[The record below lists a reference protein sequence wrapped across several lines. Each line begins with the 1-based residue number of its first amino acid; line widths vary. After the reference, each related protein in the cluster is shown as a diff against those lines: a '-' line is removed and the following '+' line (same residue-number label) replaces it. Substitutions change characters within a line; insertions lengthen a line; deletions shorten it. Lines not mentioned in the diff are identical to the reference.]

1 MSLTEKKF
9 KVFYTEQNDYR
20 EVSFVPEM
28 VGGKEVY
35 NVKNSLGKH
44 CGYVTE
50 AFLDAL
56 IRISDNKDAHLTN
69 NFMIRGL
76 EDEKKYINYLGRR
89 IILDA
94 PGLIDMLFCKFVNL
108 RPTVY
113 FDDTDV
119 EPLTVIV
126 NSKFDIKNS
135 NSVLDIKTNNNMIDV
150 GSLKIYNVGK
160 DINTINLWK
169 ISGEN
174 TNGERATIDLNLAT
188 NRVGNLNIDG
198 FYGESAFG
206 GPYLKLKC
214 TNEEVAPDVTILGY
228 TIDGNTNDKSE
239 AGYIHFETAGE
250 FAAREGRAYMP
261 KTYAFNGKEPSRI
274 VSKKDGIFLMNS
286 NITLKSEDDLNP
298 VSLVTNGKIL
308 LKETDAVLT
317 GKNDIDGI
325 FRCDP
330 TAKQTRK
337 SSVWMRDVASESGIY
352 LKSKNS
358 SECIFRLGNSYLSNG
373 EKDIVMKG
381 EVSLVGVRLNNE
393 IKFKEL
399 TLENVNIRYSILNN
413 ISDLKNA
420 KISNSEVE
428 NFNLTNK
435 SKDTQSFCFGLGTI
449 GYNDINEFY
458 SPKEGADIDK
468 TIYSSIKN
476 TSVTLWE
483 GDWFH
488 DKVGKKVYIS
498 NTIIEGDCTIE
509 TKYGNRNKAIPITIE
524 NSSLS
529 RGYFSFG
536 KDDNKPIS
544 IINSEIAYN
553 VEAINLELI
562 KTSAIKGPV
571 RFNGVTTI
579 EDAMIDKVN
588 FKDGKVTSIVGGN
601 YVSNGETIDGSSYVL
616 NSENTKAG
624 KITEDLELL

>member
-1 MSLTEKKF
+1 MSLKQKKF
-9 KVFYTEQNDYR
+9 QVFDIETKDYDD
-20 EVSFVPEM
+20 VHFIPAIVDD
-28 VGGKEVY
+28 KEVY
-35 NVKNSLGKH
+35 EVKNNSNIH

-50 AFLDAL
+50 AFFEAL
-56 IRISDNKDAHLTN
+56 TKVNDEEGRINR
-69 NFMIRGL
+69 NFVVRQTQEWGGDITLLSR
-76 EDEKKYINYLGRR
+76 K

-94 PGLIDMLFCKFVNL
+94 PKDPSKILVQGVVL
-108 RPTVY
+108 RPTIY
-113 FDDTDV
+113 PDEIETSNKA
-119 EPLTVIV
+119 LTIAT
-126 NSKFDIKNS
+126 SCFRIMS
-135 NSVLDIKTNNNMIDV
+135 PFCPLDIKVNHDSLEAEAFSIVRV
-150 GSLKIYNVGK
+150 GGTADKSV
-160 DINTINLWK
+160 
-169 ISGEN
+169 
-174 TNGERATIDLNLAT
+174 TIDLDLAT
-188 NRVGNLNIDG
+188 NRVGDLNIDG
-198 FYGESAFG
+198 LYGESAFG

-214 TNEEVAPDVTILGY
+214 TNEEVAPDITILGY

-250 FAAREGRAYMP
+250 FAAREGRAYIP
-261 KTYAFNGKEPSRI
+261 KSYGINGKEPSKI

-286 NITLKSEDDLNP
+286 NITLKSEDDLSP

-308 LKETDAVLT
+308 LKETDMVLT
-317 GKNDIDGI
+317 GKSDIDGI

-373 EKDIVMKG
+373 EKDIVIKG
-381 EVSLVGVRLNNE
+381 ESSLVGVRLDNSM
-393 IKFKEL
+393 KSKEL

-420 KISNSEVE
+420 KIANSEVE
-428 NFNLTNK
+428 NFNLINK
-435 SKDTQSFCFGLGTI
+435 SKNTDSFCFGLGTI

-476 TSVTLWE
+476 TKVTLWD

-488 DKVGKKVYIS
+488 DKVGKKVHIS

-509 TKYGNRNKAIPITIE
+509 TKYRNRNKVIPITIE

-536 KDDNKPIS
+536 KDDDKPIS
-544 IINSEIAYN
+544 ITNSEIAYN
-553 VEAINLELI
+553 VDAINLDLI
-562 KTSAIKGPV
+562 EASVIKGPV
-571 RFNGVTTI
+571 RFNGVTEIKDT
-579 EDAMIDKVN
+579 MIDQVN
-588 FKDGKVTSIVGGN
+588 FEDSKINKIEGGSYLANGKIIEG
-601 YVSNGETIDGSSYVL
+601 
-616 NSENTKAG
+616 SENTKTG
-624 KITEDLELL
+624 KITEDLEIL

>member
-1 MSLTEKKF
+1 MSLKQQTF
-9 KVFYTEQNDYR
+9 KVSNIETKDYDD
-20 EVSFVPEM
+20 VHFIPAIVDD
-28 VGGKEVY
+28 KEVY
-35 NVKNSLGKH
+35 EVKNSANIH

-50 AFLDAL
+50 AFLEAL
-56 IRISDNKDAHLTN
+56 IKVSDEDGKLNRNFAVRQTQEWAGDLTLSKGGD
-69 NFMIRGL
+69 ITLLTR
-76 EDEKKYINYLGRR
+76 K

-94 PGLIDMLFCKFVNL
+94 PKEPGKILVQGIVL
-108 RPTVY
+108 RPTIY
-113 FDDTDV
+113 P
-119 EPLTVIV
+119 EE
-126 NSKFDIKNS
+126 IKNKALTIATS
-135 NSVLDIKTNNNMIDV
+135 CFRIMSPFCPLDIKVNHDFIEAESFSIVRV
-150 GSLKIYNVGK
+150 GGTADKSV
-160 DINTINLWK
+160 
-169 ISGEN
+169 
-174 TNGERATIDLNLAT
+174 TIDLDLAT
-188 NRVGNLNIDG
+188 NKVGDLNIDG

-206 GPYLKLKC
+206 GPYFKLKC
-214 TNEEVAPDVTILGY
+214 TNEEVTPDITILGY

-261 KTYAFNGKEPSRI
+261 KTYALNGKEPSRI

-286 NITLKSEDDLNP
+286 NITLKSDDDLSP
-298 VSLVTNGKIL
+298 VSLVANGKIL
-308 LKETDAVLT
+308 LKETDVVLT
-317 GKNDIDGI
+317 GKSDIDGI

-337 SSVWMRDVASESGIY
+337 SSVWMRDVVSESGIY

-358 SECIFRLGNSYLSNG
+358 NECIFRLGNSYLSNG
-373 EKDIVMKG
+373 EKDIVIKG
-381 EVSLVGVRLNNE
+381 ESSLVGVRLNNNMNS
-393 IKFKEL
+393 KEL

-428 NFNLTNK
+428 NFSLTNK
-435 SKDTQSFCFGLGTI
+435 SKDTQSFCFGFGTTN
-449 GYNDINEFY
+449 YNDINEFY

-476 TSVTLWE
+476 TSVTLWD

>member
-1 MSLTEKKF
+1 MSLEPKTF
-9 KVFYTEQNDYR
+9 KVNNIETKDYDD
-20 EVSFVPEM
+20 VHFIPAIVDD
-28 VGGKEVY
+28 KEVY
-35 NVKNSLGKH
+35 EVKNSANIH

-50 AFLDAL
+50 AFLEAL
-56 IRISDNKDAHLTN
+56 IKVSDEDGKLNQNFAVN
-69 NFMIRGL
+69 NTQEWTGDITLLSR
-76 EDEKKYINYLGRR
+76 K

-94 PGLIDMLFCKFVNL
+94 PKEPSKILVQGIVL
-108 RPTVY
+108 RPIIY
-113 FDDTDV
+113 P
-119 EPLTVIV
+119 EEMENKALTIAT
-126 NSKFDIKNS
+126 NGCFRIMSPFCP
-135 NSVLDIKTNNNMIDV
+135 LDIKVNHDSIEAESFSIVRIGGTADKSV
-150 GSLKIYNVGK
+150 
-160 DINTINLWK
+160 
-169 ISGEN
+169 
-174 TNGERATIDLNLAT
+174 TIDLDLAT
-188 NRVGNLNIDG
+188 NKVGDLNIDG

-214 TNEEVAPDVTILGY
+214 TNEEVAPDITILGY

-250 FAAREGRAYMP
+250 FAAREGRAYIP
-261 KTYAFNGKEPSRI
+261 KSYGLNGKEPSRI

-286 NITLKSEDDLNP
+286 NITLKSDDDLSP

-317 GKNDIDGI
+317 GKSDIDGI

-358 SECIFRLGNSYLSNG
+358 SECIFRLGNFYLSNG
-373 EKDIVMKG
+373 EKDIVIKG
-381 EVSLVGVRLNNE
+381 ESSLVGVRLNNSM
-393 IKFKEL
+393 KSKEL

-420 KISNSEVE
+420 NISNSEVE
-428 NFNLTNK
+428 NFSLTNK
-435 SKDTQSFCFGLGTI
+435 SKDTQSFCFGLGTTN
-449 GYNDINEFY
+449 YNDINEFY

-476 TSVTLWE
+476 TKVTLWE

-509 TKYGNRNKAIPITIE
+509 TKYRNRNKAIPITIE

-536 KDDNKPIS
+536 KDDDKPIS

-553 VEAINLELI
+553 VEAINLDLI
-562 KTSAIKGPV
+562 EASVIKGPV
-571 RFNGVTTI
+571 RFNGVREIKDTMIDQVNFEDSKINKIEGGSYLANGKTI
-579 EDAMIDKVN
+579 E
-588 FKDGKVTSIVGGN
+588 GR
-601 YVSNGETIDGSSYVL
+601 
-616 NSENTKAG
+616 ENNKTG
-624 KITEDLELL
+624 KITEDLEIL

>member
-1 MSLTEKKF
+1 M
-9 KVFYTEQNDYR
+9 
-20 EVSFVPEM
+20 
-28 VGGKEVY
+28 
-35 NVKNSLGKH
+35 
-44 CGYVTE
+44 
-50 AFLDAL
+50 
-56 IRISDNKDAHLTN
+56 
-69 NFMIRGL
+69 
-76 EDEKKYINYLGRR
+76 
-89 IILDA
+89 ILDA
-94 PGLIDMLFCKFVNL
+94 PKEPSKILVQGVVL
-108 RPTVY
+108 RPTLY
-113 FDDTDV
+113 PD
-119 EPLTVIV
+119 EIEKGNKALTIATGCFRIM
-126 NSKFDIKNS
+126 SPFCP
-135 NSVLDIKTNNNMIDV
+135 LDIKVNHDFIEAEAFSIVRV
-150 GSLKIYNVGK
+150 GGTADKSV
-160 DINTINLWK
+160 
-169 ISGEN
+169 
-174 TNGERATIDLNLAT
+174 TIDLDLAT
-188 NRVGNLNIDG
+188 NRVGDLNIDG

-214 TNEEVAPDVTILGY
+214 TNEEVAPDITILGY

-261 KTYAFNGKEPSRI
+261 KTYAFNGKEPSKI

-286 NITLKSEDDLNP
+286 NITLKSDDDLSP
-298 VSLVTNGKIL
+298 VSLVVNGKIL

-393 IKFKEL
+393 IKSKEL

-413 ISDLKNA
+413 ISDLKNT
-420 KISNSEVE
+420 KIANSEVE
-428 NFNLTNK
+428 NFNLINK
-435 SKDTQSFCFGLGTI
+435 SKNTDSFCFGLGTI

-476 TSVTLWE
+476 TSVTLWD

-509 TKYGNRNKAIPITIE
+509 TKYRNRNKAIPITIE
-524 NSSLS
+524 NSLLS

-544 IINSEIAYN
+544 ITNSEIAYN
-553 VEAINLELI
+553 VDAINLDLI
-562 KTSAIKGPV
+562 EASVIKGPV
-571 RFNGVTTI
+571 RFNGVREIKDTMIDQVNFEDSKINKIEGGSYLANGKTI
-579 EDAMIDKVN
+579 EGSEHTKT
-588 FKDGKVTSIVGGN
+588 GKVT
-601 YVSNGETIDGSSYVL
+601 
-616 NSENTKAG
+616 
-624 KITEDLELL
+624 EDLDLL

>member
-1 MSLTEKKF
+1 MSLEPKTF
-9 KVFYTEQNDYR
+9 KVNNIETKDYDD
-20 EVSFVPEM
+20 VHFIPAV
-28 VGGKEVY
+28 VDDKEVY
-35 NVKNSLGKH
+35 EVKNSSNIH
-44 CGYVTE
+44 CGYVTK
-50 AFLDAL
+50 AFLEE
-56 IRISDNKDAHLTN
+56 LTKLN
-69 NFMIRGL
+69 DEEGRVNRNFVVRQTQEWAGDITLSKGGDITLLTR
-76 EDEKKYINYLGRR
+76 K

-94 PGLIDMLFCKFVNL
+94 PKDPSKILVQGIVL
-108 RPTVY
+108 RPTIY
-113 FDDTDV
+113 PEEMEDKA
-119 EPLTVIV
+119 LTIAT
-126 NSKFDIKNS
+126 SCFRIMS
-135 NSVLDIKTNNNMIDV
+135 PFCPLDIKVNHDSLEAEAFSIVRV
-150 GSLKIYNVGK
+150 GGTADKSV
-160 DINTINLWK
+160 
-169 ISGEN
+169 
-174 TNGERATIDLNLAT
+174 TIDLDLAT
-188 NRVGNLNIDG
+188 NRVGDLNIDG
-198 FYGESAFG
+198 FYGESSFG

-214 TNEEVAPDVTILGY
+214 TNEEVAPDITILGY

-286 NITLKSEDDLNP
+286 NITLKSDDDLSP

-308 LKETDAVLT
+308 LKETDMVLT
-317 GKNDIDGI
+317 GKSDIDGI

-337 SSVWMRDVASESGIY
+337 SSVWMRDVASDSGIY

-358 SECIFRLGNSYLSNG
+358 SECIFRLGDSYLSNG
-373 EKDIVMKG
+373 EKDIVIKG
-381 EVSLVGVRLNNE
+381 ESSLVGVRLDNSM
-393 IKFKEL
+393 KSKEL

-420 KISNSEVE
+420 KIANSEIE
-428 NFNLTNK
+428 NFSLTNK
-435 SKDTQSFCFGLGTI
+435 SKNADSFCFGLGTV

-458 SPKEGADIDK
+458 SPKEGADVNK

-476 TSVTLWE
+476 TSVTLWD

-509 TKYGNRNKAIPITIE
+509 TKCRNRNKAIPITIE

-536 KDDNKPIS
+536 KDDDKPIS
-544 IINSEIAYN
+544 ITNSEIAYN
-553 VEAINLELI
+553 VNAINLDLI
-562 KTSAIKGPV
+562 EASVIKGPV
-571 RFNGVTTI
+571 RFNGVREI
-579 EDAMIDKVN
+579 KDAMIDQVN
-588 FKDGKVTSIVGGN
+588 FEDSKINKIEGGSYLANGK
-601 YVSNGETIDGSSYVL
+601 TIEG
-616 NSENTKAG
+616 SENIKAG

>member
-1 MSLTEKKF
+1 MSLKQQTFKVNNIEKKEYDVAHF
-9 KVFYTEQNDYR
+9 IPAIVD
-20 EVSFVPEM
+20 
-28 VGGKEVY
+28 GKEVY
-35 NVKNSLGKH
+35 EIKNSSNLH

-50 AFLDAL
+50 AFLEAL
-56 IRISDNKDAHLTN
+56 IKVSDEDGKLNQNFAVN
-69 NFMIRGL
+69 NTQEWTGDVTLLSR
-76 EDEKKYINYLGRR
+76 K

-94 PGLIDMLFCKFVNL
+94 PKDPSKILVQGIVL
-108 RPTVY
+108 RPTIY
-113 FDDTDV
+113 P
-119 EPLTVIV
+119 EEMENKALTIAT
-126 NSKFDIKNS
+126 NGCFRIMSPFCP
-135 NSVLDIKTNNNMIDV
+135 LDIKVNYDSIEAESFSIIRV
-150 GSLKIYNVGK
+150 GGTADKSV
-160 DINTINLWK
+160 
-169 ISGEN
+169 
-174 TNGERATIDLNLAT
+174 TIDLDLAT
-188 NRVGNLNIDG
+188 NRVGDLNIDG

-250 FAAREGRAYMP
+250 FAVREGRAYIP
-261 KTYAFNGKEPSRI
+261 KSYGLNGKEPSKI

-286 NITLKSEDDLNP
+286 NITLKSDDDLSP
-298 VSLVTNGKIL
+298 VSLVANGKIL

-317 GKNDIDGI
+317 GKNNVKGI

-358 SECIFRLGNSYLSNG
+358 SECIFRLGDSYFNNG
-373 EKDIVMKG
+373 EKDIVIKG
-381 EVSLVGVRLNNE
+381 ESSLVGVRLDNE
-393 IKFKEL
+393 IKSKEL

-413 ISDLKNA
+413 ISDLKNT
-420 KISNSEVE
+420 KIANSEVE
-428 NFNLTNK
+428 NFNLINK
-435 SKDTQSFCFGLGTI
+435 SKNTDSFCFGLGTI

-476 TSVTLWE
+476 TSVTLWD

-488 DKVGKKVYIS
+488 DKVGKKVYIF

-553 VEAINLELI
+553 VEAINLESI

>member
-1 MSLTEKKF
+1 MSLEPKTF
-9 KVFYTEQNDYR
+9 KVNNIETKDYND
-20 EVSFVPEM
+20 VHFIPAV
-28 VGGKEVY
+28 VDDKEVY
-35 NVKNSLGKH
+35 EVKNSSNIH

-50 AFLDAL
+50 AFLEAL
-56 IRISDNKDAHLTN
+56 TKVNDDQGRVNRNFVVRQTQEWTGDLTLSKGGD
-69 NFMIRGL
+69 ITLLSR
-76 EDEKKYINYLGRR
+76 K

-94 PGLIDMLFCKFVNL
+94 PKDPSKILVQGIVL
-108 RPTVY
+108 RPTIY
-113 FDDTDV
+113 P
-119 EPLTVIV
+119 EEMENKALTIAT
-126 NSKFDIKNS
+126 NGCFRIMSPFCP
-135 NSVLDIKTNNNMIDV
+135 LDIKVNHDFIEAESFSIVRV
-150 GSLKIYNVGK
+150 GGTADKSV
-160 DINTINLWK
+160 
-169 ISGEN
+169 
-174 TNGERATIDLNLAT
+174 TIDLDLAT
-188 NRVGNLNIDG
+188 NKVGDLNIDG

-214 TNEEVAPDVTILGY
+214 TNEEVAPDITILGY

-250 FAAREGRAYMP
+250 FAAREGRAYIP
-261 KTYAFNGKEPSRI
+261 KSYGLNGKEPSRI

-286 NITLKSEDDLNP
+286 NITLKSEDDLSP

-308 LKETDAVLT
+308 LKETDMVLT

-330 TAKQTRK
+330 TSKQTRK
-337 SSVWMRDVASESGIY
+337 SSVWMRYVASESGIY

-393 IKFKEL
+393 IKSKEL

-428 NFNLTNK
+428 NFSLTNK

-476 TSVTLWE
+476 TSITLWD

-509 TKYGNRNKAIPITIE
+509 TKYRNRNKAIPITIE

-536 KDDNKPIS
+536 KDDDKPIS
-544 IINSEIAYN
+544 IINSDIDYN
-553 VEAINLELI
+553 VDAINFDLI
-562 KTSAIKGPV
+562 EASVIKGPV
-571 RFNGVTTI
+571 RFNGVTEIKDT
-579 EDAMIDKVN
+579 MIDQVN
-588 FKDGKVTSIVGGN
+588 FEDSKINKIEGGS
-601 YVSNGETIDGSSYVL
+601 YLSNGKIIEG
-616 NSENTKAG
+616 SENTKTG

>member
-1 MSLTEKKF
+1 MSLEPKTF
-9 KVFYTEQNDYR
+9 KVNNIETKDYDD
-20 EVSFVPEM
+20 VHFIPAV
-28 VGGKEVY
+28 VDDKEVY
-35 NVKNSLGKH
+35 EVKNSSNIH

-50 AFLDAL
+50 AFLEAL
-56 IRISDNKDAHLTN
+56 TKVNDEEGRVNRNFVVRQTQEWAGDLTLSKGGD
-69 NFMIRGL
+69 ITLLSR
-76 EDEKKYINYLGRR
+76 K

-94 PGLIDMLFCKFVNL
+94 PKEPSKILVQGVVL
-108 RPTVY
+108 RPTIY
-113 FDDTDV
+113 P
-119 EPLTVIV
+119 EEIEKGNKALTITTSSFRVM
-126 NSKFDIKNS
+126 SPFCP
-135 NSVLDIKTNNNMIDV
+135 LDIKVNHDSIEVESFSIVRV
-150 GSLKIYNVGK
+150 GGTADKSV
-160 DINTINLWK
+160 
-169 ISGEN
+169 
-174 TNGERATIDLNLAT
+174 TIDLDLAT
-188 NRVGNLNIDG
+188 NRVGDLNIDG

-214 TNEEVAPDVTILGY
+214 TNKEVAPDITILGY

-250 FAAREGRAYMP
+250 FAAREGRAYIP
-261 KTYAFNGKEPSRI
+261 KSYGLNGKEPSRI

-286 NITLKSEDDLNP
+286 NITLKSEDDLSP

-308 LKETDAVLT
+308 LKETDMVLT
-317 GKNDIDGI
+317 GKSDIDGI

-393 IKFKEL
+393 IKSKEL

-428 NFNLTNK
+428 NFSLTNK
-435 SKDTQSFCFGLGTI
+435 SKDTQSFCFGLGTTN
-449 GYNDINEFY
+449 YNDINEFY

-476 TSVTLWE
+476 TSVTLWD

-488 DKVGKKVYIS
+488 DKVGKGLNIS
-498 NTIIEGDCTIE
+498 NSVIEGNYTIE
-509 TKYGNRNKAIPITIE
+509 TKYRNRNKALPINIE
-524 NSSLS
+524 NSSLA
-529 RGYFSFG
+529 RGFLYIEKDFSV
-536 KDDNKPIS
+536 DDKPIS
-544 IINSEIAYN
+544 IINSDIDYN
-553 VEAINLELI
+553 VDAINLDLI
-562 KTSAIKGPV
+562 EASVIKGPV
-571 RFNGVTTI
+571 RFNGVTEI
-579 EDAMIDKVN
+579 KDAMIDQVN
-588 FKDGKVTSIVGGN
+588 FEDSKINKIEGGS
-601 YVSNGETIDGSSYVL
+601 YLSNGKIIEG
-616 NSENTKAG
+616 SENTKTG
-624 KITEDLELL
+624 KITEDLEIL

>member
-1 MSLTEKKF
+1 MSLKQKKFQVFDIEKK
-9 KVFYTEQNDYR
+9 DYN
-20 EVSFVPEM
+20 EVHFIPAIVDD
-28 VGGKEVY
+28 KEVY
-35 NVKNSLGKH
+35 EVKNSSNIH

-50 AFLDAL
+50 AFLEAL
-56 IRISDNKDAHLTN
+56 TKVNDEEGRVNRNFVVRQTQEWAGDITLSKGGDITLLT
-69 NFMIRGL
+69 R
-76 EDEKKYINYLGRR
+76 K

-94 PGLIDMLFCKFVNL
+94 PKDPSKILVQGIVL
-108 RPTVY
+108 RPTIY
-113 FDDTDV
+113 PEEMENKALTIATSCFRIMSPFC
-119 EPLTVIV
+119 PLNIKVNHDSLEAEAFSIV
-126 NSKFDIKNS
+126 RVGGTADK
-135 NSVLDIKTNNNMIDV
+135 SV
-150 GSLKIYNVGK
+150 
-160 DINTINLWK
+160 
-169 ISGEN
+169 
-174 TNGERATIDLNLAT
+174 TIDLDLAR
-188 NRVGNLNIDG
+188 NKVGDLNIDG

-214 TNEEVAPDVTILGY
+214 TNEEVAPDITILGY

-261 KTYAFNGKEPSRI
+261 KTYALNGKEPSRI

-286 NITLKSEDDLNP
+286 NITLKSDDDLSP

-308 LKETDAVLT
+308 LKETDMVLT
-317 GKNDIDGI
+317 GKSDIDGI

-358 SECIFRLGNSYLSNG
+358 SECIFRLGNSYLNNG
-373 EKDIVMKG
+373 EKDIVIKG
-381 EVSLVGVRLNNE
+381 ESSLVGVRLDNSM
-393 IKFKEL
+393 KSKEL

-428 NFNLTNK
+428 NFNLINK
-435 SKDTQSFCFGLGTI
+435 SKNTGSFCFGLGTI

-488 DKVGKKVYIS
+488 DKLGKGLNIS
-498 NTIIEGDCTIE
+498 NSVIEGDYTIE
-509 TKYGNRNKAIPITIE
+509 TKYRNRNKALPINIE
-524 NSSLS
+524 NSSLT
-529 RGYFSFG
+529 RGALYIKKDFSI
-536 KDDNKPIS
+536 DDKPIS
-544 IINSEIAYN
+544 IINSDIDYN
-553 VEAINLELI
+553 VAAINLDLI
-562 KTSAIKGPV
+562 EASVIKGGV
-571 RFNGVTTI
+571 RFNGVREI
-579 EDAMIDKVN
+579 KDAMIDQVN
-588 FKDGKVTSIVGGN
+588 FEDSKINKIEGGS
-601 YVSNGETIDGSSYVL
+601 YVYNGQNTDGSSYVV
-616 NSENTKAG
+616 NGENTKTG
-624 KITEDLELL
+624 KITEELELL

>member
-1 MSLTEKKF
+1 MSLEQKKFQVFDIEKK
-9 KVFYTEQNDYR
+9 DYN
-20 EVSFVPEM
+20 EVHFIPAIVDD
-28 VGGKEVY
+28 KEVY
-35 NVKNSLGKH
+35 EVKNSSNIH

-50 AFLDAL
+50 AFLEAL
-56 IRISDNKDAHLTN
+56 TKVNDEEGRVNRNFVVRQTQEWAGNLTLSKGGD
-69 NFMIRGL
+69 ITLLSR
-76 EDEKKYINYLGRR
+76 K

-94 PGLIDMLFCKFVNL
+94 PKDPSKILVQGIVL
-108 RPTVY
+108 RPTIY
-113 FDDTDV
+113 PDEMEDKA
-119 EPLTVIV
+119 LTIAT
-126 NSKFDIKNS
+126 SCFRIMS
-135 NSVLDIKTNNNMIDV
+135 PFCPLDIKVNHDFIEAESFSIVRV
-150 GSLKIYNVGK
+150 GGTADKSV
-160 DINTINLWK
+160 
-169 ISGEN
+169 
-174 TNGERATIDLNLAT
+174 TIDLDLAT
-188 NRVGNLNIDG
+188 NRVGDLNIDG

-214 TNEEVAPDVTILGY
+214 TNEEVAPDITILGY

-250 FAAREGRAYMP
+250 FAAREGRAYIP
-261 KTYAFNGKEPSRI
+261 KSYGLNGKEPSRI

-286 NITLKSEDDLNP
+286 NITLKSDDDLSP
-298 VSLVTNGKIL
+298 VSLVANGKIL
-308 LKETDAVLT
+308 LKETDMVLT
-317 GKNDIDGI
+317 GKSDIDGI

-393 IKFKEL
+393 IKSKEL

-420 KISNSEVE
+420 KIANSEVE
-428 NFNLTNK
+428 NFNLINK
-435 SKDTQSFCFGLGTI
+435 SKNTDSFCFGLGTI

-458 SPKEGADIDK
+458 SPKEGADTDK

-476 TSVTLWE
+476 TSVTLWD

-509 TKYGNRNKAIPITIE
+509 TKYRNRNKAIPITIE

-536 KDDNKPIS
+536 KDDDKPIS
-544 IINSEIAYN
+544 ITNSDIAYN
-553 VEAINLELI
+553 VDAINLDLI
-562 KTSAIKGPV
+562 EASVIKGPV
-571 RFNGVTTI
+571 RFNGVREIKDT
-579 EDAMIDKVN
+579 MIDQVN
-588 FKDGKVTSIVGGN
+588 FEDSKINKIEGGS
-601 YVSNGETIDGSSYVL
+601 YLSNGKIIEG
-616 NSENTKAG
+616 SENTKTG
-624 KITEDLELL
+624 KITEDLEIL

>member
-1 MSLTEKKF
+1 MSLEPKTFKVNNIEKK
-9 KVFYTEQNDYR
+9 DYDD
-20 EVSFVPEM
+20 VHFIPAIVDD
-28 VGGKEVY
+28 KEVY
-35 NVKNSLGKH
+35 EVKNSSNLH

-50 AFLDAL
+50 AFLEAL
-56 IRISDNKDAHLTN
+56 IKVSDEDGKLNQNFAVN
-69 NFMIRGL
+69 NTQEWTGDVTLLSR
-76 EDEKKYINYLGRR
+76 K

-94 PGLIDMLFCKFVNL
+94 PKEPSKILVQGVVL
-108 RPTVY
+108 RPTIY
-113 FDDTDV
+113 P
-119 EPLTVIV
+119 EEIEKGNKALTIATSSFRVM
-126 NSKFDIKNS
+126 SPFCP
-135 NSVLDIKTNNNMIDV
+135 LDIKVNHDSIEAESFSIVRIGGTADKSV
-150 GSLKIYNVGK
+150 
-160 DINTINLWK
+160 
-169 ISGEN
+169 
-174 TNGERATIDLNLAT
+174 TIDLDLAT
-188 NRVGNLNIDG
+188 NRVGDLNIDG

-214 TNEEVAPDVTILGY
+214 TNEEVAPDITILGY

-250 FAAREGRAYMP
+250 FAAREGRAYIP
-261 KTYAFNGKEPSRI
+261 KSYGLNGKEPSRI

-286 NITLKSEDDLNP
+286 NITLKSDDDLSP
-298 VSLVTNGKIL
+298 VSLITNGKIL
-308 LKETDAVLT
+308 LKETDVVLT
-317 GKNDIDGI
+317 GKSDIDGI

-358 SECIFRLGNSYLSNG
+358 SECIFRLGDSYFNNG
-373 EKDIVMKG
+373 EKDIVIKG
-381 EVSLVGVRLNNE
+381 ESSLVGVRLDNE
-393 IKFKEL
+393 IKSKEL
-399 TLENVNIRYSILNN
+399 TLENVNIRYSILKN

-428 NFNLTNK
+428 NLTLTNK

-476 TSVTLWE
+476 TKITLWE

-509 TKYGNRNKAIPITIE
+509 TKYRNRNKAIPITIE

-529 RGYFSFG
+529 RGYFSFV
-536 KDDNKPIS
+536 KNDDKPIS

-553 VEAINLELI
+553 VDAINLDLI
-562 KTSAIKGPV
+562 EASVIKGPV
-571 RFNGVTTI
+571 RFNGVREI
-579 EDAMIDKVN
+579 KDAMIDQVN
-588 FKDGKVTSIVGGN
+588 FEDSKINKIEGGN
-601 YVSNGETIDGSSYVL
+601 YLANGKIIEG
-616 NSENTKAG
+616 SENTKTG
-624 KITEDLELL
+624 KITEDLEIL